1 MSGERAHLT
10 DLVTDRR
17 RGQIPGQHLIAPA
30 LQHRVEQLRVR
41 MQQRHTV
48 GQNQTR

>member
-10 DLVTDRR
+10 DLVTDRC
-17 RGQIPGQHLIAPA
+17 GGKTAGQHLVEPA
-30 LQHRVEQLRVR
+30 LQHRLEQLRVR
-41 MQQRHTV
+41 MQQRHTI